1 VALGAR
7 VWGRFVRVRV
17 RCPAKVNLH
26 LEVLGRRLDGYHE
39 IRTVFAAVGV
49 WDELVCSDAPDG
61 LIELAVEP
69 VGSAPVG
76 EDNVVVKA
84 ARTLAESLGAERGAR
99 MVLHKGIPVAGGL
112 GGGSS
117 DAAAALAGLLRLW
130 GSSEPLRELDP
141 LAAGLGADVPFFLV
155 GGIAW
160 GVGTGSDVTPL
171 ADLPRWWVVLLPGPE
186 PIPTGEVYGAL
197 EPGVLDV
204 GGSAEIYRWVDAG
217 GDLPLGVCRND
228 LQPTVTKRW
237 PEVGRRLASVHAT
250 RPLLGLLSGS
260 GGTVFGLYQDEER
273 ARRSAGQLANYGPI
287 VAPLLTREGSLLR
300 PSAMEE

>member
-1 VALGAR
+1 
-7 VWGRFVRVRV
+7 VRMRV

-39 IRTVFAAVGV
+39 IRTVFAAVGL
-49 WDELVCSDAPDG
+49 WDELVCTSAPGG
-61 LIELAVEP
+61 LLEVAVEP
-69 VGSAPVG
+69 EGAAPVG
-76 EDNVVVKA
+76 GDNVVVKA
-84 ARTLAESLGAERGAR
+84 ARTLAEHLGGERGAS
-99 MVLHKGIPVAGGL
+99 MVLRKGIPVAGGL

-117 DAAAALAGLLRLW
+117 DAAAALAGLSRLW
-130 GSSEPLRELDP
+130 GSSEPLRELEP

-160 GVGTGSDVTPL
+160 GVGRGSDVTPL
-171 ADLPRWWVVLLPGPE
+171 KDLPRWWVVLLPGPE

-197 EPGVLDV
+197 KSGALDV
-204 GGSAEIYRWVDAG
+204 GGSAEIYRWVAAG

-250 RPLLGLLSGS
+250 QPLLGLLSGS
-260 GGTVFGLYQDEER
+260 GGTVFGLYQDEAR

-287 VAPLLTREGSLLR
+287 VAPLLTREASLLR